1 MTMRI
6 DRKKRLSIAACWF
19 AVVAT
24 AAASQL
30 TPRTVT
36 DPKGPSVASRESFPA
51 SGGDP
56 RAMVESLNTALA
68 AGDAEAVR
76 ALLQEDV
83 LVYESG
89 SAEMS
94 SAEYFEHHMAADA
107 AFLSTLKRQR
117 LSQAG
122 GDNGDSAW
130 VATRSRLTGRYNGK
144 DVDLDSTE
152 TLVLNKAEK
161 GWRIAHIH
169 WSSASHDG
177 PNP

>member
-6 DRKKRLSIAACWF
+6 DRKTRFSIAACWF
-19 AVVAT
+19 VVVTT
-24 AAASQL
+24 AASPLTAAHSDDSQAL
-30 TPRTVT
+30 
-36 DPKGPSVASRESFPA
+36 SAANRESFAA
-51 SGGDP
+51 SSGDP
-56 RAMVESLNTALA
+56 RGMSEMLNTALA
-68 AGDAEAVR
+68 AGDADAVR
-76 ALLQEDV
+76 TLLQEDV

-89 SAEMS
+89 GAEMS

-107 AFLSTLKRQR
+107 AFLSTLKRQH

-122 GDNGDSAW
+122 GGDGVSAW
-130 VATRSRLTGRYNGK
+130 VATRTRLTGRYNGK

-169 WSSASHDG
+169 WSSAPHDAS
-177 PNP
+177 NS